1 MCHPRKARR
10 AILIAFTTL
19 LLLAAA
25 PGGGRWKA
33 PARAARKANP
43 VPADAAST
51 KAGRVVYIA
60 ECLDCHGRRG
70 AGDGN
75 GARDLGSKVP
85 DLNDPAVWRQSDGE
99 LFWKLS
105 TGRGDM
111 PGFDEMLTEE
121 KRWHVLNY
129 CRATFGPR
137 GAGDAEGAGAA
148 AAGRERAGGG
158 RR

>member
-1 MCHPRKARR
+1 MRHAKKPSR
-10 AILIAFTTL
+10 AILIASATL
-19 LLLAAA
+19 LLIGASSDT
-25 PGGGRWKA
+25 GSWKA
-33 PARAARKANP
+33 PPRAARKANP
-43 VPADAAST
+43 VAADAASV

-70 AGDGN
+70 AGDGK
-75 GARDLGSKVP
+75 GARDLESKVP
-85 DLNDPAVWRQSDGE
+85 DLNDPSVWRQSDGE

-111 PGFDEMLTEE
+111 PGFEDTLAEE

-137 GAGDAEGAGAA
+137 D
-148 AAGRERAGGG
+148 AGGG
-158 RR
+158 ESAESAGQRQRREGKR